1 MLKSSLC
8 DYSGSY
14 ILVKGTKTVS
24 NIAAAGANANN
35 ASENVLFKSCSSFT
49 DCISEINNTC
59 ETMV

>member
-24 NIAAAGANANN
+24 NTAAAGANANN
-35 ASENVLFKSCSSFT
+35 TSENVLFK
-49 DCISEINNTC
+49 
-59 ETMV
+59 